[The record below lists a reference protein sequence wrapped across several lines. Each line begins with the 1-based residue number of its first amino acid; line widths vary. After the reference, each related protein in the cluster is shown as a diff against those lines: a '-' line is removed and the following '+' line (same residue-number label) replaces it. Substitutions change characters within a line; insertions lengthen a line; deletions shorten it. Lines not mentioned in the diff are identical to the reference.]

1 MCRINY
7 RSASSYLYLNEW
19 DSVSMD
25 GNKLLAMSTA
35 SMSVTGIN
43 LNDLNTVPE
52 KPKQWNGCSSTE
64 TRTNPAPVQKPPP
77 AQTLT
82 EIWNCLAK
90 ISPFSLW
97 ICSRDLR
104 ETDTA
109 DHWEN
114 SHKQLFM
121 HSKAVITKLQPLK
134 DAVTKPPALPGEEG
148 SASRKRTPGSH
159 RTEPSGSLSFS
170 LQSLSGWW
178 PELRE
183 CPPAPLQPGPA
194 AEAPQSHSLTSPLWF
209 LFRVQLGNVTDCSN

>member
-19 DSVSMD
+19 GSVSMD
-25 GNKLLAMSTA
+25 VNKLLAMSTA

-43 LNDLNTVPE
+43 LNDLNAAPE
-52 KPKQWNGCSSTE
+52 KPNQWNGYSSTE
-64 TRTNPAPVQKPPP
+64 TCTNPAPVLKPPP

-97 ICSRDLR
+97 ICKRDLW

-114 SHKQLFM
+114 SHKQLSM
-121 HSKAVITKLQPLK
+121 HSKAVITNHQPLE
-134 DAVTKPPALPGEEG
+134 DAVTEPPALPGEEV
-148 SASRKRTPGSH
+148 SALHRRAPASH
-159 RTEPSGSLSFS
+159 PTKTSGTYLACRVWVVNGQSCSSVLQLPSSPVLPPRHEELQPNFS
-170 LQSLSGWW
+170 L
-178 PELRE
+178 
-183 CPPAPLQPGPA
+183 LQ
-194 AEAPQSHSLTSPLWF
+194 F
-209 LFRVQLGNVTDCSN
+209 LVGVWLGNITDCSC